1 MGQGRAVWS
10 TRQVAQLLAL
20 AFLLGL
26 LAAAEMWRSCGQ
38 ATSAAERLAEVF
50 AKLLAEQ
57 TEGTIRA
64 IDLTLIGV
72 REALRVAPGLA
83 PNDPAYQ
90 AALKER
96 LKSLPYVR
104 ALFVIGADGYITHDT
119 DYPKTPR
126 MSLEDRPYFQVHRM
140 DPSLGLHIGKPLL
153 SRSVGVWFVSFSRR
167 INNPDGSFGGVV
179 VAALEPGYSQGLL
192 QRPRRWGR
200 MVLSPWPSRT
210 VRFLPA
216 RLIMRRPSA

>member
-1 MGQGRAVWS
+1 MGVSAVGQGRAVRS
-10 TRQVAQLLAL
+10 TRQVAQVLVL

-57 TEGTIRA
+57 TEGAIRA
-64 IDLTLIGV
+64 IDLSLIGV
-72 REALRVAPGLA
+72 REALRVAPDLA

-179 VAALEPGYSQGLL
+179 VAALEPGYLKGFYKDLVAGEGWSYRHVPQG
-192 QRPRRWGR
+192 RDGSCPH
-200 MVLSPWPSRT
+200 
-210 VRFLPA
+210 A
-216 RLIMRRPSA
+216 RS